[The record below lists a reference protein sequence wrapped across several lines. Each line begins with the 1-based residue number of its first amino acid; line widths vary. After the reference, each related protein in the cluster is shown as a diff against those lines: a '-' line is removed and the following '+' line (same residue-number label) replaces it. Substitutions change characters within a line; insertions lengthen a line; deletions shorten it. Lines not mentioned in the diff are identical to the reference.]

1 MGIKANNQEYDVV
14 NDNPLAFSLFNFGSN
29 STSLFPPP
37 PNKFMITEIAG
48 DFMQMELST
57 DLMITE
63 F

>member
-1 MGIKANNQEYDVV
+1 MAIKENSTEYDAI
-14 NDNPLAFSLFNFGSN
+14 NDNPLVFSLFNYGSN
-29 STSLFPPP
+29 SSGLFPPP
-37 PNKFMITEIAG
+37 PNSFMITEIAG